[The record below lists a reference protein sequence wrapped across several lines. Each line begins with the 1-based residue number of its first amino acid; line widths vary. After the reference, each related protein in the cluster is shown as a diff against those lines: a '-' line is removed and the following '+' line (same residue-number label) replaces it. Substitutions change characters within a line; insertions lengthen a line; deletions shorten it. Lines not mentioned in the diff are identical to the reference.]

1 VKRDANKQLYGPL
14 KSKTPETAI
23 RTFLLAELGSVGPMI
38 IDLIT
43 KKVLEICES
52 FFISKDR
59 LKVGQMLW
67 CAVDKNDPPARGKD
81 MAHTKL
87 KSVILT
93 VVDPEDIAR
102 AMDGEAIRFINRRK
116 LVRACDEA
124 NEQGGVLAGTDLAL
138 IFGYSSVHTSNLVAD
153 EEKKLDRIV
162 PRRGNIHDLGCTLTH
177 KRIICYKHFV
187 EHKQTPDVARATFHS
202 SRAVDRYLKDFARV
216 RHCYVLKGMESEE
229 VAHATGL
236 SWKLTKEYI
245 KLIHEFGLETPPE
258 GLSATANLTPTIHS
272 SDN

>member
-1 VKRDANKQLYGPL
+1 MKRDANKQLYGPL
-14 KSKTPETAI
+14 QSKTPETAI
-23 RTFLLAELGSVGPMI
+23 RTFLLSELNHVGPMI

-52 FFISKDR
+52 YFITNDR
-59 LKVGQMLW
+59 IKVGQMLW
-67 CAVDKNDPPARGKD
+67 CAVDKNDPPARRKD

-87 KSVILT
+87 KPVILT

-124 NEQGGVLAGTDLAL
+124 SEQGGVLAGTDLAL

-153 EEKKLDRIV
+153 EEKKLGRIV

-177 KRIICYKHFV
+177 KRIICYKHFI
-187 EHKQTPDVARATFHS
+187 EHKQTPDIARETSHS
-202 SRAVDRYLKDFARV
+202 SMAVDRYLKDFARV
-216 RHCYVLKGMESEE
+216 RHCYVFNGMEPEE
-229 VAHATGL
+229 TAHATGL
-236 SWKLTKEYI
+236 SPRLTREYI
-245 KLIHEFGLETPPE
+245 KLFHEFGLDKPPE
-258 GLSATANLTPTIHS
+258 GLTANTS
-272 SDN
+272 SH